1 MPKNPFLLSLLT
13 SALSL
18 VLSGCAQLAPTN
30 AAVTD
35 IIDSNVRN
43 ASSTIS
49 YVFGQDSINRLSK
62 KQLLAL
68 PGSARYGQL
77 NDNPAATLVLAEIEQ
92 QNGVTMRQWQAANE
106 AIITHNGRVTRSEGL
121 QQNIRYTANLDA
133 DPLGCWLSESPS
145 SCAQQWHSQQD
156 VELADGRVM
165 RLITQSRFKRGGQA
179 QIQTQLRGTLNTNIL
194 IETVTANN
202 GQQWQNRY
210 WYTPGTGYVV
220 KTEQQLGINDSPMSG
235 TLTLEEA
242 RF

>member
-1 MPKNPFLLSLLT
+1 MPKNRFLLSLVT
-13 SALSL
+13 PALSFI
-18 VLSGCAQLAPTN
+18 VSGCAQLASSDT
-30 AAVTD
+30 VTD
-35 IIDSNVRN
+35 VIDSNVRN

-62 KQLLAL
+62 EQLLAL

-133 DPLGCWLSESPS
+133 DPLGCWLRESPS
-145 SCAQQWHSQQD
+145 ACAQQWHSQQD

-194 IETVTANN
+194 IETVTADN

-210 WYTPGTGYVV
+210 WYIPDSGYVV
-220 KTEQQLGINDSPMSG
+220 KTEQQLGINDSAMSG